1 MSAFEYDSLAVSPSS
16 EEPLET
22 PSLQSPSTMDE
33 DLTSGLEELQT
44 DEQRRV
50 LDAIA
55 QVRKC
60 GLESILSLPQLVVC
74 GDQSA
79 GKLSPRSF
87 CICWHHQVK
96 AELAQEN
103 HRSSRHLRR
112 SLSRE
117 MIISVPVLQP
127 KSFSSVRQTTP

>member
-1 MSAFEYDSLAVSPSS
+1 MSAIEYDSRAVSPSS
-16 EEPLET
+16 EEPLDT

-33 DLTSGLEELQT
+33 DLTSSLEDLQT

-79 GKLSPRSF
+79 GKISLRSF
-87 CICWHHQVK
+87 CVC
-96 AELAQEN
+96 
-103 HRSSRHLRR
+103 
-112 SLSRE
+112 
-117 MIISVPVLQP
+117 
-127 KSFSSVRQTTP
+127 